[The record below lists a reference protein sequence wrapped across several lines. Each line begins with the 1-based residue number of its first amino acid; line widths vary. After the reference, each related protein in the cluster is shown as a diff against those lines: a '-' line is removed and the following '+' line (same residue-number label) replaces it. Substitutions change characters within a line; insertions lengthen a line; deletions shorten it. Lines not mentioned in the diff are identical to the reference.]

1 MARKICITEEQYNMA
16 LKEGILEDSN
26 QKFSVNA
33 QQQNGQ
39 SEEQNVVTTME
50 KLKQKYQNAEKD
62 FEVVSPDKKNNKT
75 QIVSKSD
82 TNDNNISVMEKKL
95 VTKRE
100 LQENRLKS
108 LKKNSNVYTVKDFI
122 KKYNN

>member
-16 LKEGILEDSN
+16 LKEGVKLTAD
-26 QKFSVNA
+26 VA
-33 QQQNGQ
+33 GANGD
-39 SEEQNVVTTME
+39 VKRAVDTT
-50 KLKQKYQNAEKD
+50 KQNAEKEGVKD
-62 FEVVSPDKKNNKT
+62 YDIE
-75 QIVSKSD
+75 
-82 TNDNNISVMEKKL
+82 ISGSELSEKKL